1 VLTVEFRHRWLQY
14 LIGAFAL
21 LSALLMCTAACAD
34 EALSVCYNYGCA
46 SASTVRFTEAQL
58 TWVKRTLALADSA
71 AAERE
76 SLSVVIG
83 KLYFWAGQ
91 QSPIYADRGGNLA
104 DNAVNGA
111 MDCIDHSTTTTR
123 LLNMIDARGWL
134 RYHAVL
140 EPVRRVHFFMFQH
153 FSAAIEETPPWLPGV
168 KIEEH
173 PEAPDEATPD
183 RFVVD
188 SWFVNNGQPAVILPL
203 EAWKSGG
210 GPSVEAD

>member
-1 VLTVEFRHRWLQY
+1 MRRFEHCRQRC
-14 LIGAFAL
+14 LIGVLAL
-21 LSALLMCTAACAD
+21 LGALLVCTVACAD
-34 EALSVCYNYGCA
+34 EVISVCYNYGCA
-46 SASTVRFTEAQL
+46 AETTVRFTDAQL
-58 TWVKRTLALADSA
+58 TWVKRSLALADSA

-76 SLSVVIG
+76 RLSVVIG

-123 LLNMIDARGWL
+123 FLTMIDARGWL
-134 RYHAVL
+134 RYHEVL

-153 FSAAIEETPPWLPGV
+153 FSAAIEESPPWLPDV

-203 EAWKSGG
+203 EEWKSGG
-210 GPSVEAD
+210 GPMVEAD